1 MDKVKVKSPT
11 GTVHYVET
19 RYKGRR
25 GNKDVSTDVFTVL
38 CGHNDYFRSWDG
50 YEHAWPETDEPV
62 TCKRCLKMKLLGQL
76 RDTKFHA
83 RIIHNDVRQGAEIT
97 LEYAKGNLL
106 KTLISQGYIKKIPKK
121 GEQIEITI
129 WSEI

>member
-1 MDKVKVKSPT
+1 MDRIKSST
-11 GTVHYVET
+11 GVVHYADNHDREKFYT
-19 RYKGRR
+19 
-25 GNKDVSTDVFTVL
+25 TL
-38 CGHNDYFRSWDG
+38 CSHRDYFRIDG
-50 YEHAWPETDEPV
+50 YDHKWPTTDEPV
-62 TCKRCLKMKLLGQL
+62 TCKRCLKMKLLDEL

-83 RIIHNDVRQGAEIT
+83 RIIHNDIRQGKELS

-106 KTLISQGYIKKIPKK
+106 RTLVSQGYIKKIPKK